1 VAQKKFS
8 IVFSPAAQKDI
19 AALETDEA
27 IQLTRDIAS
36 YLEINPFPFGKTR
49 IKKLTGY
56 KPSLYR
62 LRSGDFRAYYRL
74 LPGTVVILAVTKR
87 KDSAKLL
94 KRLKTDSYNP

>member
-8 IVFSPAAQKDI
+8 IIFSPVAQKDI

-49 IKKLTGY
+49 IKKLTDY

-62 LRSGDFRAYYRL
+62 LRSGDFRAYYRI

-87 KDSAKLL
+87 KDSATLL
-94 KRLKTDSYNP
+94 KTLKP

>member
-1 VAQKKFS
+1 MAKKKFS

-19 AALETDEA
+19 AALETAEA

-36 YLEINPFPFGKTR
+36 CLEINPFPFGKTL
-49 IKKLTGY
+49 IKKLMGY

-62 LRSGDFRAYYRL
+62 LRSGDFRAYYRI

-94 KRLKTDSYNP
+94 KTLKP

>member
-1 VAQKKFS
+1 MVQKKFS
-8 IVFSPAAQKDI
+8 VVFSPAAQKEI
-19 AALETDEA
+19 TALETGEA

-36 YLEINPFPFGKTR
+36 YLEINPFPFGKNR
-49 IKKLTGY
+49 IKKLMGY

-94 KRLKTDSYNP
+94 KTLKP

>member
-8 IVFSPAAQKDI
+8 IVFSSAAQKDI
-19 AALETDEA
+19 ATLETDEA
-27 IQLTRDIAS
+27 IQLTRNIAS

-49 IKKLTGY
+49 TKKLTGY

-62 LRSGDFRAYYRL
+62 LRSGDFRTYYRL
-74 LPGTVVILAVTKR
+74 LPGTVVILAVIKR

-94 KRLKTDSYNP
+94 KTLKP

>member
-1 VAQKKFS
+1 MAQNKFG

-19 AALETDEA
+19 TALETDEA

-36 YLEINPFPFGKTR
+36 YLEISPFPFGKTR

-87 KDSAKLL
+87 KDSARLL
-94 KRLKTDSYNP
+94 KTLKP

>member
-1 VAQKKFS
+1 VAQNKFG
-8 IVFSPAAQKDI
+8 IVFSPAAQKEI

-36 YLEINPFPFGKTR
+36 YLEINPFPFGKNR

-56 KPSLYR
+56 RPPLYR
-62 LRSGDFRAYYRL
+62 LRSGDFRAYYRI
-74 LPGTVVILAVTKR
+74 LPGTVVILAVANR

-94 KRLKTDSYNP
+94 KTLKP

>member
-1 VAQKKFS
+1 VSQKKVS

-19 AALETDEA
+19 AALETDKA
-27 IQLTRDIAS
+27 IQLTRNISS
-36 YLEINPFPFGKTR
+36 YLEINPFPFGKAR

-94 KRLKTDSYNP
+94 KKLKP

>member
-8 IVFSPAAQKDI
+8 IVFGPAAQKDI

-49 IKKLTGY
+49 IEKLTGY

-94 KRLKTDSYNP
+94 KRLKP

>member
-1 VAQKKFS
+1 MAQNKFS
-8 IVFSPAAQKDI
+8 IVFGPAAQKEI

-36 YLEINPFPFGKTR
+36 HLEINPFPFGKTR

-62 LRSGDFRAYYRL
+62 LRSGNFRAYYRI
-74 LPGTVVILAVTKR
+74 LPGKVVILAVTNR
-87 KDSAKLL
+87 KDGAKLL
-94 KRLKTDSYNP
+94 KTLKP

>member
-1 VAQKKFS
+1 VAQKKVS

-19 AALETDEA
+19 AALEPDEA
-27 IQLTRDIAS
+27 IQLARDITT

-62 LRSGDFRAYYRL
+62 LRSGDFRAYYRI

-87 KDSAKLL
+87 KDSAKQ
-94 KRLKTDSYNP
+94 LKTSKP

>member
-1 VAQKKFS
+1 VQKKFS

-27 IQLTRDIAS
+27 IQLTKDIAS

-62 LRSGDFRAYYRL
+62 CGAAISAPIIASCPAWSSFSP
-74 LPGTVVILAVTKR
+74 LPNE
-87 KDSAKLL
+87 
-94 KRLKTDSYNP
+94 KTAPSC